1 MRKLLVYSCNI
12 LVVVP
17 KHLNITLISLGLAVW
32 LQYWPIGHSPFFWY
46 LTLCVVLSIIEWVQ
60 TYIYERVVVHH
71 HLYPYSPCSSL
82 INDLYILCRLF
93 SLPSSPNLCHL
104 FLLMITYASHTK
116 EWSMLEKHSYIAC
129 IPPPTEEFP
138 IQNLMLVPDRWTHQR
153 ALSCT
158 ILQAG
163 RYGNTPWTLLTGTNG
178 LWSGHVVRSTDAVRP
193 RACNSCVYDLTK
205 GNTIRITNPTLFF
218 ARKLA
223 SCPFSTGRF
232 CTCSNLDKQMVSVSG
247 LFRVK
252 SCHFSHSHT
261 VFHVIMMR
269 RRWMLERPIISSGIH
284 LE

>member
-116 EWSMLEKHSYIAC
+116 EWSMLEKHSYIAMHTTAHGR
-129 IPPPTEEFP
+129 ISNPEPHASSWSLNPPKSSVMHYF
-138 IQNLMLVPDRWTHQR
+138 
-153 ALSCT
+153 
-158 ILQAG
+158 AG
-163 RYGNTPWTLLTGTNG
+163 RTVREHSLNTPY
-178 LWSGHVVRSTDAVRP
+178 R
-193 RACNSCVYDLTK
+193 Y
-205 GNTIRITNPTLFF
+205 
-218 ARKLA
+218 
-223 SCPFSTGRF
+223 
-232 CTCSNLDKQMVSVSG
+232 
-247 LFRVK
+247 
-252 SCHFSHSHT
+252 
-261 VFHVIMMR
+261 
-269 RRWMLERPIISSGIH
+269 
-284 LE
+284 